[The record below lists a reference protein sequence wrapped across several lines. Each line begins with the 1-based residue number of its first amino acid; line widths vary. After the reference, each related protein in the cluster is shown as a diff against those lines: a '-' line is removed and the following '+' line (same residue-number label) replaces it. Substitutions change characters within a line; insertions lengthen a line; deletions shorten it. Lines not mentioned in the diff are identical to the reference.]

1 MVTRFLLTLFS
12 GEDIKDAAVREVKEE
27 TGIDAVFESMVTLRH
42 THNMTFGNSDV
53 YVVVK
58 LKATSE
64 IITKS
69 DMEIKACKWMDLDEF
84 LTHPQVHEF
93 NRFLVTQAMDLN
105 NKNLKLDL
113 KKREIKIFSWRKEI
127 TSLIL
132 EDTLDAKL

>member
-1 MVTRFLLTLFS
+1 MFCLTYFP
-12 GEDIKDAAVREVKEE
+12 GEDIKDAAIREVKEE

-42 THNMTFGNSDV
+42 THNMAFGNSDV

-64 IITKS
+64 TITKS
-69 DMEIKACKWMDLDEF
+69 DMEIKACKWMDVDEF
-84 LTHPQVHEF
+84 LNHPHVLEF

-105 NKNLKLDL
+105 NRNLKLGL
-113 KKREIKIFSWRKEI
+113 KKSVIKISTWTKEI
-127 TSLIL
+127 TSLVL